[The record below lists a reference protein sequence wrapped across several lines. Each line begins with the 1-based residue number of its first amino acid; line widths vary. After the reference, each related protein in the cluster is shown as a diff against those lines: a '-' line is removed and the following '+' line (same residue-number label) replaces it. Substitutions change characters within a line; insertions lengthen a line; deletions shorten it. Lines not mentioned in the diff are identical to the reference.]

1 MKAIR
6 FVALLL
12 VLVTVLPLAVS
23 AYGKDDS
30 TLLIT
35 HINTSPSTEGSAII
49 LSGSSVKKLGE
60 KGTFAWWTV
69 LIFDWDAKQSCFVL
83 KESNTNASN
92 VDKSQMEIPENGFAY
107 CICVGNDYSSS
118 GGINY
123 VTDRIK
129 KSNEYARSLQ
139 VGDKAYLYGT
149 NLSAG
154 SIKTNGKEW
163 YGEDFISN
171 SYVKIGSPAEGE
183 TAYDPIKNK
192 GDLPQLVISPNYYN
206 SKHYA
211 EQDCILFDASFGS
224 YVQNVYDYSWWRC
237 LIFDWDPAEGCYVV
251 TAVDTSVG
259 SGLSKAPVI
268 PKNGFVILDC
278 ASASQNSIQAA
289 SVGNKAYFYKENGTY
304 TICLNQPMEG
314 KTALKPGNAE
324 SIQAAPF
331 LKMAAK
337 EKCTPE
343 GYTVEWEPVAGAK
356 SYTVSVNSSTSNNLC
371 KLIVQPTKV
380 SGTSYTIPKEKMEI
394 GGAYTVTVSAD
405 NSMSASAKLYCFSA
419 EALDC
424 NLSDKTVLAFGDSLT
439 ARSGWVAM
447 LGGYIGTEVINAG
460 VGGDSTINAVGRLER
475 DVLSKKPDVALVCF
489 GMNDQAQS
497 QSKNAPNVSLE
508 KYTENMIHIIEELQ
522 AIGTEVILIAPHDA
536 YAANGFYS
544 PGGYGLDYA
553 YGNMKDFCNV
563 VRELAEE
570 YDCGLID
577 IYAEA
582 EQEDMTKFLAAGD
595 GIHQS
600 PEGHKLWAK
609 YVSEYLLAV
618 YDGKNAVTV
627 PVKIQFDDGDVMEC
641 GLWVMA
647 EGATM
652 YVPVPK
658 EAEGCT
664 PRRITG
670 AAGVDVTYIVAG
682 KRPEESTEESAEESE
697 EVSEEAS
704 ETVSEAASA
713 TESTGETEET
723 DSSVAIWLICI
734 GAVLVCGGVV
744 AFLRKRK

>member
-1 MKAIR
+1 MKLLRILAI
-6 FVALLL
+6 LL
-12 VLVTVLPLAVS
+12 VTATLLPLTAF
-23 AYGKDDS
+23 AYGSEDS

-35 HINTSPSTEGSAII
+35 HINTSPSTEGSAIV
-49 LSGSSVKKLGE
+49 LSGSAVKKLGE

-69 LIFDWDAKQSCFVL
+69 LIFDWDATQSCFVL
-83 KESNTNASN
+83 KESNTNSN
-92 VDKSQMEIPENGFAY
+92 NSDKSQMEIPENGFAY
-107 CICVGNDYSSS
+107 CICVGNDYSST

-123 VTDRIK
+123 ITDRIK
-129 KSNEYARSLQ
+129 KSNDYAKSLK
-139 VGDKAYLYGT
+139 VGTKVYLYGT
-149 NLSAG
+149 SLAAG
-154 SIKTNGKEW
+154 SIQTNGKNW
-163 YGEDFISN
+163 YADDFTSN
-171 SYVKIGSPAEGE
+171 SYVKVGTPDTGK
-183 TAYDPIKNK
+183 TAYDPIANRN
-192 GDLPQLVISPNYYN
+192 DLPQLIISPNYVN
-206 SKHYA
+206 STHYA
-211 EQDCILFDASFGS
+211 EQDCILFDKSFGD
-224 YVQNVYDYSWWRC
+224 YVKNTYDYSWWRC
-237 LIFDWDPAEGCYVV
+237 VVFDWDVTEGCYRVIA
-251 TAVDTSVG
+251 TDTNVG

-278 ASASQNSIQAA
+278 ASLSQNSVQAA
-289 SVGNKAYFYKENGTY
+289 AVGNKAYFYKENNKY

-314 KTALKPGNAE
+314 KTAISPANKSDLK
-324 SIQAAPF
+324 AAPV
-331 LKMAAK
+331 LKMEANA
-337 EKCTPE
+337 KCTPD
-343 GYTVEWEPVAGAK
+343 GFTVEWEPVAGAK
-356 SYTVSVNSSTSNNLC
+356 SYTVSVNNSTSNNLC
-371 KLIVQPTKV
+371 TLLVTPTKV
-380 SGTSYTIPKEKMEI
+380 NGTSYTIPKGKLEI
-394 GGAYTVTVSAD
+394 GSAYTVTVSAD
-405 NSMSASAKLYCFSA
+405 NSVSASAKLYCFSA
-419 EALDC
+419 EALESS
-424 NLSDKTVLAFGDSLT
+424 LSDKTVLAFGDSLT
-439 ARSGWVAM
+439 ARSGWVSM
-447 LGGYIGTEVINAG
+447 LGGYIGTSVINAG

-475 DVLSKKPDVALVCF
+475 DVLSKNPDVALVCF

-508 KYTENMIHIIEELQ
+508 KYKENMIHIIEELQ
-522 AIGTEVILIAPHDA
+522 ALGTDVILIAPHDA
-536 YAANGFYS
+536 YAADGFYS

-582 EQEDMTKFLAAGD
+582 EKEDMTKFLAAGD

-682 KRPEESTEESAEESE
+682 KRPEESTETST

-704 ETVSEAASA
+704 ETLSEAASE
-713 TESTGETEET
+713 TESTPAEDDDAGI
-723 DSSVAIWLICI
+723 AIWLICI
-734 GAVLVCGGVV
+734 GVVLVCGGVV
-744 AFLRKRK
+744 AFLKKRK